1 MTRSKTSKNWLTE
14 HFNDPYVKRSQEDGY
29 RSRASYK
36 LLELQKRDDL
46 FKKGMTVV
54 DLGAAPGGWCQVAKK
69 LVGSNGLV
77 LASDI
82 LPMDFLPDVE
92 FVQGDFTHEDVFEQI
107 LARLDNRPVD
117 LVISDMAP
125 NMSGIS
131 AIDQPRAMA
140 LVELAFD
147 FAHQVLTPG
156 GAFVAKVFQGE
167 GSDTLMRDMRKH
179 YGRFVSRKPDA
190 SRARSREVY
199 WVGKG
204 FKGI

>member
-1 MTRSKTSKNWLTE
+1 M
-14 HFNDPYVKRSQEDGY
+14 
-29 RSRASYK
+29 
-36 LLELQKRDDL
+36 DL
-46 FKKGMTVV
+46 
-54 DLGAAPGGWCQVAKK
+54 
-69 LVGSNGLV
+69 
-77 LASDI
+77 
-82 LPMDFLPDVE
+82 LPDVE
-92 FVQGDFTHEDVFEQI
+92 FVKGDFNHDDVVEQI
-107 LARLDNRPVD
+107 LKRVDNRPVD

-131 AIDQPRAMA
+131 AVDQPRAMA

-156 GAFVAKVFQGE
+156 GAFLAKVFQGE

-204 FKGI
+204 FKGF